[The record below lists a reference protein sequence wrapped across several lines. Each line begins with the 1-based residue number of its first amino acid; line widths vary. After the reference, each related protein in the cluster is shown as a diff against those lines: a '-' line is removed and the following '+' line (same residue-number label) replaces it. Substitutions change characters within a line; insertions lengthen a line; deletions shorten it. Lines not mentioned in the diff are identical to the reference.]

1 MASYECKVGVI
12 ITLNNEEIEFRDY
25 VVSCEASVS
34 KERYGE
40 DLDGNRGEMTT
51 FVDDVEVD
59 IAELEAE
66 IFSEFEREDV
76 DRYDYEVDE
85 VDIDEEPYEE

>member
-1 MASYECKVGVI
+1 MAQYTCNVSVI
-12 ITLNNEEIEFRDY
+12 ITLKNGEIEFRDY
-25 VVSCEASVS
+25 EVSCDATVS

-40 DLDGNRGEMTT
+40 DIDGNRGVMTT

-59 IAELEAE
+59 IAELEEE

-85 VDIDEEPYEE
+85 IDIDEEPYEE